1 MKNETKNRIN
11 DLESKV
17 PNNNNLST
25 EEQLKNLKAN
35 YEKTN
40 KYIEHNK
47 DHMDDTTLLN
57 TKKKQDNRE
66 VQMDQLQ

>member
-11 DLESKV
+11 DLESEISYD
-17 PNNNNLST
+17 NNLST

-47 DHMDDTTLLN
+47 ERMDDSALSN
-57 TKKKQDNRE
+57 IKKKQDNRE
-66 VQMDQLQ
+66 NQMDQLQ